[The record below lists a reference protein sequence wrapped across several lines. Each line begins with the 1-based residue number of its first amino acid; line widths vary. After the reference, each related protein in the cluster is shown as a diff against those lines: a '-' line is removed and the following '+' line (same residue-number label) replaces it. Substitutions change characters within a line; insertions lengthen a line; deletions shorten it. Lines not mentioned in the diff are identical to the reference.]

1 MRTTLRRL
9 VAPLLVVGLGSVSAT
24 AAAEETYLKPF
35 ILADGDAGSVAEA
48 ADNAIAAV
56 EEAGFRVAGRYNP
69 YGETHVIAVT
79 HPALQE
85 AAAATEYGGYAAAL
99 RIGVAPTENGTQVS
113 YTNPVYLANAYRLE
127 SDLSGAASK
136 LEEALGREQ
145 TFGSEQE
152 LTAEDLR
159 EYHYMAFM
167 PYFDDAWEL
176 GEFDSHQQAVY
187 AVAAGLAA
195 GAGDTSEVYRID
207 LPGRDQVLFGVAL
220 GEGAGKGGDA
230 YVMDKIDFAEL
241 KHTPHLP
248 YEVLVNE
255 GEVMALHAKFRIAMN
270 FADLSMM
277 GDNSFMA
284 IRPAPGAIEEALTAV
299 VEHGE

>member
-1 MRTTLRRL
+1 MHTTLRRL

-35 ILADGDAGSVAEA
+35 ILADDDAGAVEEA

-69 YGETHVIAVT
+69 YGDTHVIAVT

-85 AAAATEYGGYAAAL
+85 AATATDQGGYAAVL
-99 RIGVAPTENGTQVS
+99 RIGVTPTDAGTQVS
-113 YTNPVYLANAYRLE
+113 YTNPVYLAHAYRLD
-127 SDLSGAASK
+127 SDLSGAAGK
-136 LEEALGREQ
+136 MAEALGNEQ
-145 TFGSEQE
+145 SFGSSQE

-167 PYFDDAWEL
+167 PYFDDPWTL
-176 GEFDSHQQAVY
+176 GEFDGHEQAVD

-195 GAGDTSEVYRID
+195 GTADTGEVYRVE
-207 LPGRDQVLFGVAL
+207 LPGRDQVLFGVSL
-220 GEGAGKGGDA
+220 GEDVGKGADA
-230 YVMDKIDFAEL
+230 YVMDKIDFGEL

-248 YEVLVNE
+248 YEVLVDGNE
-255 GEVMALHAKFRIAMN
+255 VKALAAKFRIAMN
-270 FADLSMM
+270 FPDLSMM

-284 IRPAPGAIEEALTAV
+284 IRPAPDAIKEALTAAFTS
-299 VEHGE
+299 GE